1 VGTHSPEKPSFPGNI
16 ILAKL
21 DELINWSRQ
30 YSLWPL
36 FFGTS
41 CCFIE
46 MAAVFTPRFDL
57 ARFGAEV
64 LRGSPRQ
71 ADLLIVAGTVF
82 KKIAP
87 VILRLYEQMAEPKWV
102 ISMGSCCNSGG
113 MYDVYSVVQ
122 GLDQIIPVD
131 LHVTGCPPRPE
142 ALEHALTILQ
152 KKIIS
157 EERPA
162 RSILHLQGG
171 AQGTTKPILVD
182 GETKSRDTRG
192 PGMEGIPIRGTSV
205 TPPLFWDSRSDLMW
219 APSPHRT
226 ELHERDKS
234 LAQTLKEKFGD
245 AIRQTPETSDM
256 LTYHVEESR
265 VKEVLKFLKTE
276 ASPKYLR
283 LDDLTA
289 IDESARRD
297 QKPITH
303 YDGTVAHEI
312 SADGKS
318 ARPDKEIYP
327 DYTLVYHLLSFE
339 PPGRL
344 RLKVGLMGREP
355 ATRTITDLWP
365 SANWYER
372 ETYEMFGIR
381 FEGHPDLRRL
391 ILPHDWEGYPLRKSH
406 PGRATEMAPYTH
418 ASAVEHQPLD
428 AGAFVKQKEGDQDL
442 LVLNVGPQHV
452 GTHGLMRFV
461 VALDGERIADINL
474 DIGYHHRGVEKIG
487 ERQSWH
493 QFIPYTDR
501 VDYMGGVA
509 NNLSY
514 LQSVETLAGIEV
526 PERAQFVRV
535 MLSEIFRI
543 NNHLVWFGTCC
554 HDVGAMTPTFYTFR
568 EREQLMDIV
577 ELITG
582 GRLHPSWFRIGGL
595 AMDLPEGWKEAVDAF
610 VKVLRERIR
619 DYEALITKNPIF
631 RARTQGV
638 GILSLKDAMEWGV
651 TGPNLRAC
659 GLEWDVRRKFPYSG
673 YENFSFDIPTAT
685 GGDCYAR
692 YLVRVEEIRQSLRI
706 IEQAANE
713 MPGGRVVTDDYRY
726 VVPEKKDT
734 LKDIESLIHHFINVT
749 RGPKIPK
756 GEVYTATEISRGEQ
770 GYYVV
775 SDGLNM
781 AYRMRIRAPGFAN
794 VQVMPLM
801 ARGGLL
807 SDLLAII
814 GSIDYILP
822 DIDR

>member
-1 VGTHSPEKPSFPGNI
+1 MGTNSPEKSSYPGNV
-16 ILAKL
+16 ILTKL
-21 DELINWSRQ
+21 DALINWSRQ
-30 YSLWPL
+30 YSLWSL

-46 MAAVFTPRFDL
+46 MAAVFTPRYDL

-87 VILRLYEQMAEPKWV
+87 IILRLYEQMAEPKWV
-102 ISMGSCCNSGG
+102 ISMGSCSNCGG

-122 GLDQIIPVD
+122 GLNQIIPVD
-131 LHVTGCPPRPE
+131 IYVTGCPPRPE

-152 KKIIS
+152 KKITS

-162 RSILHLQGG
+162 RSVLHLSGG
-171 AQGTTKPILVD
+171 TQGTTGPALVD

-205 TPPLFWDSRSDLMW
+205 TSPRFWDSRSDLMG
-219 APSPHRT
+219 APPPHRI
-226 ELHERDKS
+226 ELHERDKT
-234 LAQTLKEKFGD
+234 LAQMIKEKFGD
-245 AIRQTPETSDM
+245 AVRQTPETSDM
-256 LTYHVEESR
+256 LTFHVVENR
-265 VKEVLKFLKTE
+265 VKDVLRFLKTE
-276 ASPKYLR
+276 ATPKYLR
-283 LDDLTA
+283 LDDLTP

-297 QKPITH
+297 QQPLTV
-303 YDGTVAHEI
+303 YDGTVANEI
-312 SADGKS
+312 GENGKS
-318 ARPDKEIYP
+318 LSPDKGTYP
-327 DYTLVYHLLSFE
+327 DYTLVYHLLSFD
-339 PPGRL
+339 PPSRL
-344 RLKVGLMGREP
+344 RLKAGLTGKDP
-355 ATRTITDLWP
+355 VTKTITDIWP

-372 ETYEMFGIR
+372 EAYEMFGIR

-418 ASAVEHQPLD
+418 ASAINHQSLD
-428 AGAFVKQKEGDQDL
+428 AGYFVKRREGDEEI
-442 LVLNVGPQHV
+442 LVLNVGPQHI
-452 GTHGLMRFV
+452 GTHGLMRFI
-461 VALDGERIADINL
+461 LSLIGEQMVDINL

-487 ERQSWH
+487 EHQSWH

-514 LQSVETLAGIEV
+514 LNSVETLAGIKV
-526 PERAQFVRV
+526 PDRAQFVRV
-535 MLSEIFRI
+535 MLTELFRI
-543 NNHLVWFGTCC
+543 NNHLVWFGTFC
-554 HDVGAMTPTFYTFR
+554 HDVGAMTPSFYTFR
-568 EREQLMDIV
+568 EREKLMDIV

-582 GRLHPSWFRIGGL
+582 GRLHPAWFRIGGL
-595 AMDLPEGWKEAVDAF
+595 AADLPEGWKEGIDDF
-610 VKVLRERIR
+610 VKILRDRLK

-631 RARTQGV
+631 KARTQGV
-638 GILSLKDAMEWGV
+638 GCLSLKDAMEWGV

-659 GLEWDVRRKFPYSG
+659 GLEWDLRKKFPYSG
-673 YENFSFDIPTAT
+673 YEHFKFDIPTAE

-706 IEQAANE
+706 VEQAASQ
-713 MPGGRVVTDDYRY
+713 MPEGRYVTDDYRY
-726 VVPEKKDT
+726 VVPDKKDT

-756 GEVYTATEISRGEQ
+756 GEAYTATEISRGEQ

-794 VQVMPLM
+794 VQVIPLM
-801 ARGGLL
+801 ARGRLM

-814 GSIDYILP
+814 GSVDYILP

>member
-1 VGTHSPEKPSFPGNI
+1 MGTNFKRPEYPGNI
-16 ILAKL
+16 ILTQL
-21 DELINWSRQ
+21 DTLINWARQ

-57 ARFGAEV
+57 ARFGAEI

-87 VILRLYEQMAEPKWV
+87 IVLRLYEQMAEPKWV
-102 ISMGSCCNSGG
+102 ISMGSCSNCGG

-122 GLDQIIPVD
+122 GVDQIIPVD
-131 LHVTGCPPRPE
+131 VYVTGCPPRPE
-142 ALEHALTILQ
+142 ALEHGLLLLQ
-152 KKIIS
+152 KKIATES
-157 EERPA
+157 PSRP
-162 RSILHLQGG
+162 ILHLEGGIQGS
-171 AQGTTKPILVD
+171 QKPILID
-182 GETKSRDTRG
+182 GQTKSRDTRG
-192 PGMEGIPIRGTSV
+192 PGYEGIPIRGTSV
-205 TPPLFWDSRSDLMW
+205 TPPEFWDTRSDLMW
-219 APSPHRT
+219 APPPHRI
-226 ELHERDKS
+226 ELAEGNKS
-234 LAQTLKEKFGD
+234 LAQLLNERFGD
-245 AIRQTPETSDM
+245 GIQQTLPTSDM
-256 LTYHVEESR
+256 PTFHVTENR
-265 VKEVLKFLKTE
+265 LNEVLKFLKTE
-276 ASPKYLR
+276 ATPRYLR

-289 IDESARRD
+289 IDESARRS
-297 QKPITH
+297 QKP
-303 YDGTVAHEI
+303 YGSYAGTVAHEI
-312 SADGKS
+312 SGGERD
-318 ARPDKEIYP
+318 RPVCEAYP
-327 DYTLVYHLLSFE
+327 DYTLVYHLLSFD
-339 PPGRL
+339 PPSRL
-344 RLKVGLMGREP
+344 RLKVGLRGKDP
-355 ATRTITDLWP
+355 VIKTVTDLWL

-372 ETYEMFGIR
+372 EAYDMFGIR
-381 FEGHPDLRRL
+381 FEGHSNLRR
-391 ILPHDWEGYPLRKSH
+391 ILNPHDWEGHPLRKSH
-406 PGRATEMAPYTH
+406 PGRATEMEPYTQD
-418 ASAVEHQPLD
+418 SARKHQPLD
-428 AGAFVKQKEGDQDL
+428 AGMFVRSVEDQEL

-461 VALDGERIADINL
+461 VTLEGEKITDLDL
-474 DIGYHHRGVEKIG
+474 DVGYHHRGVEKIG

-501 VDYMGGVA
+501 VDYFGGAA

-514 LQSVETLAGIEV
+514 LHSVETLTGIQV
-526 PERAQFVRV
+526 PERAQFVRI
-535 MLSEIFRI
+535 MLSELFRI
-543 NNHLVWFGTCC
+543 NNHLVWFGTFC
-554 HDVGAMTPTFYTFR
+554 HDVGAITPTFYTFR
-568 EREQLMDIV
+568 EREKLMDIV

-595 AMDLPEGWKEAVDAF
+595 AADLPEGWKEAVEDF
-610 VKVLRERIR
+610 IKIFPSSLK

-631 RARTQGV
+631 KARTQGI
-638 GILSLKDAMEWGV
+638 GRLSLKDAMEWGV

-659 GLEWDVRRKFPYSG
+659 GLEWDLRKKIPYSG
-673 YENFSFDIPTAT
+673 YENFQFDIPTAE

-692 YLVRVEEIRQSLRI
+692 YLIRVEEMRQSLKI
-706 IEQAANE
+706 IEQAARQ
-713 MPGGRVVTDDYRY
+713 MPGGRYVCDDFRY
-726 VVPEKKDT
+726 VVPDKSDT

-749 RGPKIPK
+749 RGPKIPR
-756 GEVYTATEISRGEQ
+756 GEAYTATEIARGEQ

-801 ARGGLL
+801 ARGRLI
-807 SDLLAII
+807 SDLMAII

>member
-1 VGTHSPEKPSFPGNI
+1 VGTESPEKLSHSGNI
-16 ILAKL
+16 ILTKL
-21 DELINWSRQ
+21 DDLINWSRQ

-46 MAAVFTPRFDL
+46 MAAVFTPRYDL

-71 ADLLIVAGTVF
+71 ADLMIVAGTVF

-87 VILRLYEQMAEPKWV
+87 IILRLYEQMAEPKWV
-102 ISMGSCCNSGG
+102 ISMGSCCNCGG

-122 GLDQIIPVD
+122 GLNQFIPVD
-131 LHVTGCPPRPE
+131 VYVTGCPPRPE
-142 ALEHALTILQ
+142 AIEHALTILQ
-152 KKIIS
+152 RKIVS

-162 RSILHLQGG
+162 RSVLRLGG
-171 AQGTTKPILVD
+171 GIQGTTNPVLVD

-192 PGMEGIPIRGTSV
+192 PGMEGIPVRGTSV
-205 TPPLFWDSRSDLMW
+205 TSPRFWDSRSDLMW
-219 APSPHRT
+219 TPPALRI
-226 ELHERDKS
+226 ELNERDKS
-234 LAQTLKEKFGD
+234 LAQILKERCGGALVESPESPDMMTFHVAED
-245 AIRQTPETSDM
+245 RIRDV
-256 LTYHVEESR
+256 LT
-265 VKEVLKFLKTE
+265 FLKTE
-276 ASPKYLR
+276 ATPKYLR

-289 IDESARRD
+289 VDESARRGSR
-297 QKPITH
+297 P
-303 YDGTVAHEI
+303 YVAYSGTVAHEI
-312 SADGKS
+312 SGGERD
-318 ARPDKEIYP
+318 RPVRQTYP
-327 DYTLVYHLLSFE
+327 DYTLVYHLLSFD
-339 PPGRL
+339 PPSRI
-344 RLKVGLMGREP
+344 RLKVGLNGKNP
-355 ATRTITDLWP
+355 ATKTVTDIWP

-372 ETYEMFGIR
+372 EVYDMFGIR
-381 FEGHPDLRRL
+381 FEGHPNLRR
-391 ILPHDWEGYPLRKSH
+391 ILNHHDWEGHPLRKDH
-406 PGRATEMAPYTH
+406 PGRATEMKPYTRE
-418 ASAVEHQPLD
+418 SARRYQPLD
-428 AGAFVKQKEGDQDL
+428 AGILLKQEGDEERL
-442 LVLNVGPQHV
+442 LLNVGPQHI

-461 VALDGERIADINL
+461 VSLDGETISKIDM

-487 ERQSWH
+487 EHQSWH

-501 VDYMGGVA
+501 VDYFGGVA

-514 LQSVETLAGIEV
+514 LHSVETLAGIKV
-526 PERAQFVRV
+526 PDRAQFIRV
-535 MLSEIFRI
+535 MLTEFFRI
-543 NNHLVWFGTCC
+543 NNHLVWFGTYA

-568 EREQLMDIV
+568 ERERLMDIV

-582 GRLHPSWFRIGGL
+582 GRLHPSWFRIGGV
-595 AMDLPEGWKEAVDAF
+595 AADLPEGWKEAVDDF
-610 VKVLRERIR
+610 IKLFPERLKE
-619 DYEALITKNPIF
+619 YEALITKNPIF
-631 RARTQGV
+631 KARTKGV
-638 GILSLKDAMEWGV
+638 GPLSLKDAMEWGV

-659 GLEWDVRRKFPYSG
+659 GLEWDLRKKMPYSG
-673 YENFSFDIPTAT
+673 YEHFKFDIPTAT

-692 YLVRVEEIRQSLRI
+692 YLVRIEEMRQSLRI
-706 IEQAANE
+706 IEQAANQ
-713 MPGGRVVTDDYRY
+713 MPAGRYMTDDYRY
-726 VVPEKKDT
+726 SVPEKKDT
-734 LKDIESLIHHFINVT
+734 LRDIESLIHHFINVT

-756 GEVYTATEISRGEQ
+756 GETYTATEMARGEQ

-801 ARGGLL
+801 AKDRLL

>member
-1 VGTHSPEKPSFPGNI
+1 VGNETPKNPKLPGNI
-16 ILAKL
+16 ILTQL
-21 DELINWSRQ
+21 DRLINWGRQ

-46 MAAVFTPRFDL
+46 MAAVFTPRYDL

-87 VILRLYEQMAEPKWV
+87 IILRLYEQMAEPKWV
-102 ISMGSCCNSGG
+102 ISMGSCCNCGG

-122 GLDQIIPVD
+122 GLNQIIPVD
-131 LHVTGCPPRPE
+131 VYVTGCPPRPE
-142 ALEHALTILQ
+142 ALEYGLLLLQ
-152 KKIIS
+152 KKILS
-157 EERPA
+157 EERPS
-162 RSILHLQGG
+162 RSVLHLGG
-171 AQGTTKPILVD
+171 GIQGTTQPILID
-182 GETKSRDTRG
+182 GQTKARDTRG
-192 PGMEGIPIRGTSV
+192 PGYEGLPIRGTSV
-205 TPPLFWDSRSDLMW
+205 TPPSFWDNRSDVMW
-219 APSPHRT
+219 TPPPARV
-226 ELHERDKS
+226 ELSERDKS
-234 LAQTLKEKFGD
+234 LGQVLREKFGD
-245 AIRQTPETSDM
+245 AIQQIPQTADM
-256 LTYHVEESR
+256 LTFHVAENHA
-265 VKEVLKFLKTE
+265 KDVLRFLKGE
-276 ASPKYLR
+276 SMPQFLR

-289 IDESARRD
+289 IDESTRRD
-297 QKPITH
+297 RRTFEI
-303 YDGTVAHEI
+303 YNGTV
-312 SADGKS
+312 G
-318 ARPDKEIYP
+318 KEILPNTPPRSEERTYP
-327 DYTLVYHLLSFE
+327 DYTLVYHLLSFD

-344 RLKVGLMGREP
+344 RLKVGLTGKDP
-355 ATRTITDLWP
+355 VTQTITDIWP

-372 ETYEMFGIR
+372 EVHDMFGIG
-381 FEGHPDLRRL
+381 FEGHPDMRPL
-391 ILPHDWEGYPLRKSH
+391 IIPPGWKGYPLRKGH
-406 PGRATEMAPYTH
+406 PDRATEMAPYTH
-418 ASAVEHQPLD
+418 IEAMKYQPLE
-428 AGAFVKQKEGDQDL
+428 AGFFVRRSEGDPEEYL
-442 LVLNVGPQHV
+442 LLNMGPQHV
-452 GTHGLMRFV
+452 GTHGLMRFILTLQGEEIV
-461 VALDGERIADINL
+461 GLDL

-501 VDYMGGVA
+501 VDYMGGLA

-514 LQSVETLAGIEV
+514 LHSVETLAGIQV

-535 MLSEIFRI
+535 MLTELFRI
-543 NNHLVWFGTCC
+543 NNHLVWFGTFA

-568 EREQLMDIV
+568 EREKLMDIV

-595 AMDLPEGWKEAVDAF
+595 AADLPEGWKEAIDNF
-610 VKVLRERIR
+610 VKILRNRIK

-631 RARTQGV
+631 QARTQGI
-638 GILSLKDAMEWGV
+638 GCLSLKDAMDWGV

-659 GLEWDVRRKFPYSG
+659 GLEWDLRKKFPYSG
-673 YENFSFDIPTAT
+673 YEHFKFDIPTAME
-685 GGDCYAR
+685 GDCYAR
-692 YLVRVEEIRQSLRI
+692 YLVRVEEIRQSLGI
-706 IEQAANE
+706 IEQAASQ
-713 MPGGRVVTDDYRY
+713 MPGGRYITDDYRY
-726 VVPEKKDT
+726 AVPDKRDT

-756 GEVYTATEISRGEQ
+756 GEAYTATEMSRGEQ

-775 SDGLNM
+775 SDGLNA

-794 VQVMPLM
+794 MQVIPLM
-801 ARGGLL
+801 ARGRLI

-814 GSIDYILP
+814 GSVDYILP